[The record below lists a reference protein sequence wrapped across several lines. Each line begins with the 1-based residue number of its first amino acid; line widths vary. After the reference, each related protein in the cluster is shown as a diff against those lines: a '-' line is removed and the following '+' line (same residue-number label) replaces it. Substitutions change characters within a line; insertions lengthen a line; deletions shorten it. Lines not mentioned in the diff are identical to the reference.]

1 MAKIEATMQ
10 NSWIDAFVQEAQD
23 LLAEIDEAA
32 LELSD
37 GETTETIH
45 RIFRAF
51 HTLKGSSGMC
61 GLTVVADFTHHIETL
76 LDRVRSGEI
85 SATPKLAD
93 LVLASRDQVS
103 ALIAAEQGGQP
114 AVIGSSERMIER
126 LTAFAIEGGLEEA
139 PTAIEEQARVKLPR
153 ATNSGERSW
162 AIRFRPYVGLFK
174 LGGNPVALMRE
185 LSALGT
191 LDILT
196 HTDAVPPMEK
206 IEEGVCYLWWS
217 GTLQTSATEEEIR
230 EVFMFVEDGSELEI
244 KAETESEAAD
254 VPTVS
259 DPVEIA
265 TALPA
270 TENDGAQKRAESVTA
285 TALARESTVRVPS
298 GRLDR
303 LVNLVG
309 ELVMNQSRITQ
320 IMTQTGASELTI
332 PVQEIERL
340 VAELRD
346 DVLGIR
352 MLPIGTL
359 FSRFRRMVHDL
370 SQELGKE
377 IELVTE
383 GAETELDK
391 SILDQLGEPLVHML
405 RNSIDHGIEPAEE
418 REANGKPRR
427 GTICMRAVHTGSNVV
442 VSIQDDGRGISRAAV
457 RAKAVEKLLISN
469 DANLSDKETLNLLL
483 LPGFSTAEK
492 ITNVSGRGVG
502 MDVVKR
508 QIDSLRGSITIG
520 SQEGKGTTMS
530 LKLPLTLAIIEG
542 LLVQVGE
549 SRLIFPMSAVTE
561 NVELEASE
569 RTGRNS
575 RNVITVRGELI
586 PYIDLRALFQIEGN
600 APQIEKIVIV
610 EHEEHRVGFVV
621 DRVLGT
627 HQTVL
632 QPLGR
637 FFRTV
642 TVASGATIMGD
653 GGVALILDIGSI
665 VTLANHKARSA

>member
-1 MAKIEATMQ
+1 VAKVEATGQ
-10 NSWIDAFVQEAQD
+10 NTWIDAFLQEAQD

-61 GLTVVADFTHHIETL
+61 GFIVVAEFTHHIETL
-76 LDRVRSGEI
+76 LDQVRSGEI
-85 SATPKLAD
+85 SATPQLAD

-103 ALIAAEQGGQP
+103 ALIAAEQGGDPVP
-114 AVIGSSERMIER
+114 AGSSERMIEQ
-126 LTAFAIEGGLEEA
+126 LLAFAAEGAQGTQ
-139 PTAIEEQARVKLPR
+139 PTAIEAQAKVSLPGSSKSEQKC
-153 ATNSGERSW
+153 W
-162 AIRFRPYVGLFK
+162 AIRFRPDSGLFK

-185 LSALGT
+185 LSALGK
-191 LDILT
+191 LEIVT
-196 HTDAVPPMEK
+196 HTDAVPPLEE

-217 GTLQTSATEEEIR
+217 GTLHTSASEEAIR

-244 KAETESEAAD
+244 TTQTESEATSIPVAHIPAEITTAPS
-254 VPTVS
+254 VTV
-259 DPVEIA
+259 DDA
-265 TALPA
+265 AKKR
-270 TENDGAQKRAESVTA
+270 TEVVTA
-285 TALARESTVRVPS
+285 TALAKESTVRVPS

-309 ELVMNQSRITQ
+309 ELVMNQSRITE
-320 IMTQTGASELTI
+320 IMTQTGVSELTN

-377 IELVTE
+377 IDLVTE

-418 REANGKPRR
+418 RLAKGKARR
-427 GTICMRAVHTGSNVV
+427 GTIWMRAVHTGSNVV
-442 VSIQDDGRGISRAAV
+442 VSIQDDGHGINRAAV
-457 RAKAVEKLLISN
+457 RAKAVEKQLITN

-483 LPGFSTAEK
+483 LPGFSTAEQ

-508 QIDSLRGSITIG
+508 QIDSLRGSITIA

-542 LLVQVGE
+542 LLVQLGE

-561 NVELEASE
+561 NVELQATE
-569 RTGRNS
+569 RTGKNG

-665 VTLANHKARSA
+665 VTLANRKAR